1 MTKNKKF
8 VHEPIELSEMKSVTT
23 EDGRRY
29 QTPEG
34 LELPSITTVL
44 SILSRKSIAAWRKRV
59 GEKKANA
66 ISKQASSRGTSV
78 HTICEKYLDNDPDYL
93 DGVMPNNIETFQKI
107 RPILDDNINNIHAQE
122 APLYST
128 HLGVAGRVDC
138 VAEFNGQISIIDF
151 KTSRKFKKRDWCH
164 SYFMQ
169 ECAYAIMW
177 EERTG
182 IPITQLITFIA
193 VDNSSPLIY
202 VEHRDDWVNP
212 LRDVIKQYEEENTS
226 VKF

>member
-1 MTKNKKF
+1 MIKNKKF

-23 EDGRRY
+23 ENGRRY

-93 DGVMPNNIETFQKI
+93 KGVMPNNIETFQSI
-107 RPILDDNINNIHAQE
+107 RAIMDVLAKGGTEEE
-122 APLYST
+122 AMNACRA
-128 HLGVAGRVDC
+128 VAGSACD
-138 VAEFNGQISIIDF
+138 
-151 KTSRKFKKRDWCH
+151 
-164 SYFMQ
+164 
-169 ECAYAIMW
+169 
-177 EERTG
+177 
-182 IPITQLITFIA
+182 
-193 VDNSSPLIY
+193 
-202 VEHRDDWVNP
+202 
-212 LRDVIKQYEEENTS
+212 
-226 VKF
+226 